1 MVGFSPRHYAA
12 DTALQYPFL
21 EQRRRAWQGAQPVG
35 QRAFFIWRFS
45 QLIARSRAFLVL
57 YDAAHFVGGAV
68 ATIGPHRHLAMAVER
83 ALIA

>member
-1 MVGFSPRHYAA
+1 
-12 DTALQYPFL
+12 
-21 EQRRRAWQGAQPVG
+21 
-35 QRAFFIWRFS
+35 
-45 QLIARSRAFLVL
+45 LVL